1 MTGLKQ
7 LLAAGRPVTGVLLR
21 MPAVGLVE
29 LAGVAGLDFVL
40 LDCEHGPADTEQVQH
55 HLNAAD
61 AHGLATL
68 VRVGADEPALVLRV
82 LDLGAQGVVV
92 PHVDTAGQ
100 AAAAVRSAH
109 YPPLGER
116 GFANYSRGAG
126 FGSRSPAEHLDRAN
140 ATTLVIPMLETE
152 TAGANA
158 AAILA
163 VPGVDA
169 VMPGPADLAVSMSVS
184 GDSGKQRVDATI
196 AEIGE
201 AAEQAGKPVLRIA
214 GSPEAARET
223 GSRFVVYNLTQVLL
237 DALKGLTIAAAD
249 R

>member
-1 MTGLKQ
+1 MNRLKRT
-7 LLAAGRPVTGVLLR
+7 LAAGGSATGVLLR
-21 MPAVGLVE
+21 LPAVGLVE

-68 VRVGADEPALVLRV
+68 VRVGSAEPALILRA

-100 AAAAVRSAH
+100 AAAVVAAAH

-116 GFANYSRGAG
+116 GFANYTRAAR
-126 FGSRSPAEHLDRAN
+126 FGSRAPADYLDDAA
-140 ATTLVIPMLETE
+140 ATTMVIPMLETAAACE
-152 TAGANA
+152 NA
-158 AAILA
+158 AEILA

-169 VMPGPADLAVSMSVS
+169 VMPGPADLAVSM
-184 GDSGKQRVDATI
+184 GALADKPRVDAAI
-196 AEIGE
+196 AAAGA
-201 AAEQAGKPVLRIA
+201 AAERAGKPVLRIVGDA
-214 GSPEAARET
+214 AAARAT

-237 DALKGLTIAAAD
+237 TAFRELVLTP